1 MNRALLAAIAVTAIL
16 IASFPSTSATVDPDC
31 LKSLEAASAQARK
44 RIAIYQDEMKNI
56 KEDPNAGSA
65 LSICGSA
72 LSRAERYFKKN
83 KSGDALCTQ
92 GSTYVDGQVLQLFK
106 NATIT
111 CHSEITSILDRMPP
125 GEQASIAERIRQ
137 KEQDSR

>member
-1 MNRALLAAIAVTAIL
+1 MNLPLSAAVAVVAIL
-16 IASFPSTSATVDPDC
+16 STSFPSTSATVDPDC

-44 RIAIYQDEMKNI
+44 RIAIYQGELNNL
-56 KEDPNAGSA
+56 KENPNSSGA

-83 KSGDALCTQ
+83 KNTDSLCTA
-92 GSTYVDGQVLQLFK
+92 GSTYIDGQVLQLFK

-111 CHSEITSILDRMPP
+111 CHSEITSILDRMPRDQ
-125 GEQASIAERIRQ
+125 QAPIAERIRQ
-137 KEQDSR
+137 KEAESR